1 MEGSGLLKAAVYY
14 GPRDI
19 RIEDVPEPSP
29 GPGELLIEVSRN
41 GICGSDLHTY
51 VGGER
56 GGATLHLPG
65 VVLGHEFAGVVRE
78 VGEGVDD
85 ITVGTAVAIAP
96 IEYCGSCWSC
106 AHSWP
111 QMCRQLGLYGGY
123 RRPLH
128 GGLAPLVAVSR
139 RSAFVVPEGL
149 GVIEAALAEPMAV
162 ATHAVRRGPATLG
175 TTVLI
180 LGAGPI
186 GLGVLQAVRAGG
198 AITTIVSEVSVA
210 RQDAARRLGATVV
223 VDPMSGDLR
232 SAVRDLTR
240 QGVDIVFDTTAVHA
254 AFNEGAR
261 SLRPRGTMVSVAGWS
276 QLAQVDMG
284 VAMAKEIDIR
294 FSMTY
299 EPEID
304 FPATLAM
311 LASGAF
317 NADVMISD
325 QIPLERLI
333 EDGLEELLHH
343 ADSHLKILVD
353 PS

>member
-1 MEGSGLLKAAVYY
+1 MKAAVYY
-14 GPRDI
+14 GPRDV
-19 RIEDVPEPSP
+19 RIEDVAEPDP
-29 GPGELLIEVSRN
+29 KPGELLIEVSRN

-51 VGGER
+51 LGGER
-56 GGATLHLPG
+56 GGATMHVPG
-65 VVLGHEFAGVVRE
+65 VVLGHEFAGIVRA
-78 VGEGVDD
+78 VGDSVGGGGDD
-85 ITVGTAVAIAP
+85 IAVGTAVAIAP

-111 QMCRQLGLYGGY
+111 QMCRKLGLYGGY
-123 RRPLH
+123 RLPLH

-139 RSAFVVPEGL
+139 RSAFVVPDGL
-149 GVIEAALAEPMAV
+149 SVVEAALAEPMAV
-162 ATHAVRRGPATLG
+162 ATHAVRRGPATHG
-175 TTVLI
+175 STVLI

-186 GLGVLQAVRAGG
+186 GLGVLQAVRADDTT
-198 AITTIVSEVSVA
+198 ITIVSEVSAA
-210 RQDAARRLGATVV
+210 RRDAARRLGATVV
-223 VDPMSGDLR
+223 VDPTSGDLR
-232 SAVRDLTR
+232 TAVRDLT
-240 QGVDIVFDTTAVHA
+240 QHGVDIVFDTTAVHA
-254 AFNEGAR
+254 AFNEGVR

-317 NADVMISD
+317 DADVMISD
-325 QIPLERLI
+325 HIPLERLI

-343 ADSHLKILVD
+343 ADNHLKILVD
-353 PS
+353 PT